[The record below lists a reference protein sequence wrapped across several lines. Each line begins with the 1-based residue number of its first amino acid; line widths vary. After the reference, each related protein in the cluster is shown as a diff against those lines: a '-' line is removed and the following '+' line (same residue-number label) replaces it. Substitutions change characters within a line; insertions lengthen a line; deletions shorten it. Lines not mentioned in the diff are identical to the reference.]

1 MVGTLANAGAIVAGS
16 VIGIAIHSRLP
27 QKMINIVFQ
36 GIGLFTLAIGIS
48 MSLHAQSMVL
58 VVVSIATGAVL
69 GQALDIDKYLQKL
82 GGYLQKKYSKKNKET
97 AEQRFSEGFVTA
109 SVLFCVGSMS
119 ILGSIEDGMGNPP
132 NLLYTKSIMDGIS
145 AVALASTF
153 GVAIAFSSL
162 PVLIYQGGLTLF
174 AAFIMRYMSDSMT
187 ENMTAVGGI
196 LLMGLAINILK
207 IKEINVTNMLPSLII
222 IVLLSYLIK

>member
-1 MVGTLANAGAIVAGS
+1 MVGTLVNAGAIVVGS
-16 VIGIAIHSRLP
+16 IVGIAIHSRLP
-27 QKMINIVFQ
+27 GKMIDIVFQ
-36 GIGLFTLAIGIS
+36 GVGLFTLAIGIS

-58 VVVSIATGAVL
+58 VVVSVVAGAVI
-69 GQALDIDKYLQKL
+69 GQALDIDKYVQKM
-82 GGYLQKKYSKKNKET
+82 GKGIQNKYSGKDT
-97 AEQRFSEGFVTA
+97 ATGDRFSEGFVTA

-119 ILGSIEDGMGNPP
+119 ILGAIEDGMGNTP
-132 NLLYTKSIMDGIS
+132 NLLYTKSIMDGVS
-145 AVALASTF
+145 AIALASSF
-153 GVAIAFSSL
+153 GVAIAFSSV

-196 LLMGLAINILK
+196 LLIGLAINILK
-207 IKEINVTNMLPSLII
+207 IKGISVTNMLPSLII